1 MSDPLEPWQRAF
13 LAEKRYAVLGTRN
26 PSGSPHLT
34 AMWYLLDGDEI
45 VFNTADGRAKPRNIA
60 LDPRVSFI
68 VVDRNGYPF
77 VRIDGRVRTIDDPAT
92 TQADIRRIA
101 LRYYE
106 DEARVER
113 AMRESF
119 GTQRR
124 ISYRLPIGRVYA
136 ARR

>member
-1 MSDPLEPWQRAF
+1 MALEPWQRTF
-13 LAEKRYAVLGTRN
+13 LEEKRYAVLGTRN

-34 AMWYLLDGDEI
+34 AMWYLLEGDE
-45 VFNTADGRAKPRNIA
+45 VLFNTAAGRAKPRNIA
-60 LDPRVSFI
+60 ADPRVSFI
-68 VVDRNGYPF
+68 VVDPTGYPF

-101 LRYYE
+101 QRYYG
-106 DEARVER
+106 DESRTGR

-119 GTQRR
+119 STQHR

-136 ARR
+136 AQR

>member
-1 MSDPLEPWQRAF
+1 VALEPWQRTF
-13 LAEKRYAVLGTRN
+13 LEEKRYAVLGTRN

-34 AMWYLLDGDEI
+34 AMWYLLEGDE
-45 VFNTADGRAKPRNIA
+45 VLFNTAAGRAKPRNIA
-60 LDPRVSFI
+60 ADPRVSFI
-68 VVDRNGYPF
+68 VVDPTGYPF

-101 LRYYE
+101 QRYYG
-106 DEARVER
+106 DESRTER

-119 GTQRR
+119 STQHR

-136 ARR
+136 AQR

>member
-1 MSDPLEPWQRAF
+1 V
-13 LAEKRYAVLGTRN
+13 EKRYAVLGTRN

-45 VFNTADGRAKPRNIA
+45 LFNTADGRAKPRNIA

-68 VVDRNGYPF
+68 VVDPEGYPF
-77 VRIDGRVRTIDDPAT
+77 VRIDGRVRTIDDPAA
-92 TQADIRRIA
+92 TQTDIRRIA

-113 AMRESF
+113 AMRENFSK
-119 GTQRR
+119 QRR
-124 ISYRLPIGRVYA
+124 ISYRLPILRVYA

>member
-1 MSDPLEPWQRAF
+1 VALEPWQRTF
-13 LAEKRYAVLGTRN
+13 LEEKRYAVLGTRN

-34 AMWYLLDGDEI
+34 AMWYLLEGDE
-45 VFNTADGRAKPRNIA
+45 VLFNTAAGRAKPRNIA
-60 LDPRVSFI
+60 ADPRISFI
-68 VVDRNGYPF
+68 VVDPTGYPF

-101 LRYYE
+101 QRYYG
-106 DEARVER
+106 DESRTER

-119 GTQRR
+119 SKQHR

-136 ARR
+136 AQR

>member
-1 MSDPLEPWQRAF
+1 M
-13 LAEKRYAVLGTRN
+13 EKRYAVLGTRN

-45 VFNTADGRAKPRNIA
+45 LFNTADGRAKPRNIA

-68 VVDRNGYPF
+68 VVDPEGYPF
-77 VRIDGRVRTIDDPAT
+77 VRIDGRVRTIDDPAA
-92 TQADIRRIA
+92 TQTDIRRIA

-113 AMRESF
+113 AMRENFSK
-119 GTQRR
+119 QRR
-124 ISYRLPIGRVYA
+124 ISYRLPILRVYA